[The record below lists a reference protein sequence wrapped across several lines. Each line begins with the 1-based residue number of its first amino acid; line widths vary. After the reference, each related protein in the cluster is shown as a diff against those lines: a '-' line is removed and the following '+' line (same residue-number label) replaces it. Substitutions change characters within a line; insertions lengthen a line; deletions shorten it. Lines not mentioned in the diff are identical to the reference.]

1 MSMLSEIREQP
12 DVIRRV
18 FTENRTAASEALAL
32 MTATTHC
39 LIAGRGTSDNAG
51 RYAQYVWGALNN
63 YTVGL
68 TTPSLFSVYDDPPRL
83 VDALVVGISQSGQ
96 SPDVVSVLEEARRQH
111 QPTVAITNDP
121 DSPMAEA
128 GDVLL
133 QLRAGEE
140 KAVAATKTYI
150 SELANI
156 AVISTGGDTSEL
168 EQVPG
173 SVAAVLDLEHDI
185 EANASR
191 FTDMEQCAV
200 IARGYNHAT
209 AFEWALKLQ
218 ELTYAVAQPF
228 STADFLHGP
237 IAVLEPGYPVL
248 AIASAGPTLDD
259 VREVIARSADAGTQV
274 MIITDD
280 EPTAEL
286 SETSIVI
293 PTGGMPEWLT
303 PIPFVVACQLFAYHL
318 TRARGLDVETPRG
331 LNKVTRTL

>member
-1 MSMLSEIREQP
+1 MA
-12 DVIRRV
+12 D
-18 FTENRTAASEALAL
+18 
-32 MTATTHC
+32 TTHG
-39 LIAGRGTSDNAG
+39 LIAARGTSDNAG

-111 QPTVAITNDP
+111 QPTIAITNDP
-121 DSPMAEA
+121 VSPMAKA

-133 QLRAGEE
+133 ELRAGEE

-156 AVISTGGDTSEL
+156 ALVSTGGDTREL
-168 EQVPG
+168 EQLPG
-173 SVAAVLDLEHDI
+173 SVASVIELEPEI
-185 EANASR
+185 EAHASR
-191 FTDMEQCAV
+191 FTDLEQCAV

-259 VREVIARSADAGTQV
+259 VRDVVVRSVDAGAQV

-280 EPTAEL
+280 ETTAGL
-286 SETSIVI
+286 SESSIVI
-293 PTGGMPEWLT
+293 PTGGIPEWLS
-303 PIPFVVACQLFAYHL
+303 PIPFVAACQLFAYHL
-318 TRARGLDVETPRG
+318 TLAKGLEVETPRG
-331 LNKVTRTL
+331 LKKVTRTL

>member
-1 MSMLSEIREQP
+1 MSMLSEIGEQP
-12 DVIRRV
+12 EVIRRV
-18 FTENRTAASEALAL
+18 LGQNGQAAAEAQAL
-32 MTATTHC
+32 MTATTHG
-39 LIAGRGTSDNAG
+39 LIAARGTSDNAG

-68 TTPSLFSVYDDPPRL
+68 TTPSLFSVYDHPPRL
-83 VDALVVGISQSGQ
+83 VDAMVVGISQSGQ

-121 DSPMAEA
+121 MSPMAEA

-133 QLRAGEE
+133 ELHAGEE
-140 KAVAATKTYI
+140 GAVAATKTYI
-150 SELANI
+150 AELANI
-156 AVISTGGDTSEL
+156 ALIATGGDTSEL
-168 EQVPG
+168 EKVPG
-173 SVAAVLDLEHDI
+173 VVAAVLDLEPQV
-185 EANASR
+185 EAEASR
-191 FTDMEQCAV
+191 FGDLEQCAV

-259 VREVIARSADAGTQV
+259 VRAVITRSVDAGARV

-280 EPTAEL
+280 ESTAGL
-286 SETSIVI
+286 SETSVMVA
-293 PTGGMPEWLT
+293 TEGLPEWLT
-303 PIPFVVACQLFAYHL
+303 PIPFVAACQLFAYHL
-318 TRARGLDVETPRG
+318 TRAKGLDVETPRG
-331 LNKVTRTL
+331 LKKVTRTL

>member
-12 DVIRRV
+12 NVIRRV
-18 FTENRTAASEALAL
+18 LSENQTAASEAFSL
-32 MTATTHC
+32 MADTTHG
-39 LIAGRGTSDNAG
+39 LIAARGTSDNAG

-111 QPTVAITNDP
+111 QPTIAITNDP
-121 DSPMAEA
+121 VSPMAKA

-133 QLRAGEE
+133 ELRAGEE

-156 AVISTGGDTSEL
+156 ALVSTGGDTREL
-168 EQVPG
+168 EQLPG
-173 SVAAVLDLEHDI
+173 SVASVIELEPEI
-185 EANASR
+185 EAHASR
-191 FTDMEQCAV
+191 FTDLEQCAV

-259 VREVIARSADAGTQV
+259 VRDVVVRSVDAGAQV

-280 EPTAEL
+280 ETTAGL
-286 SETSIVI
+286 SESSIVI
-293 PTGGMPEWLT
+293 PTGGIPEWLS
-303 PIPFVVACQLFAYHL
+303 PIPFVAACQLFAYHL
-318 TRARGLDVETPRG
+318 TLAKGLEVETPRG
-331 LNKVTRTL
+331 LKKVTRTL

>member
-1 MSMLSEIREQP
+1 MSMLNEIREQP
-12 DVIRRV
+12 NVIRRV
-18 FTENRTAASEALAL
+18 LSENQTAASEAFSL
-32 MTATTHC
+32 MADTTHG
-39 LIAGRGTSDNAG
+39 LIAARGTSDNAG

-111 QPTVAITNDP
+111 QPTIAITNDP
-121 DSPMAEA
+121 VSPMAKA

-133 QLRAGEE
+133 ELRAGEE

-156 AVISTGGDTSEL
+156 ALVSTGGDTREL
-168 EQVPG
+168 EQLPG
-173 SVAAVLDLEHDI
+173 SVASVIELEPEI
-185 EANASR
+185 EAHASR
-191 FTDMEQCAV
+191 FTDLEQCAV

-259 VREVIARSADAGTQV
+259 VRDVVVRSVDAGAQV

-280 EPTAEL
+280 ETTAGL
-286 SETSIVI
+286 SESSIVI
-293 PTGGMPEWLT
+293 PTGGIPEWLS
-303 PIPFVVACQLFAYHL
+303 PIPFVAACQLFAYHL
-318 TRARGLDVETPRG
+318 TLAKGLEVETPRG
-331 LNKVTRTL
+331 LKKVTRTL